1 MNSNWTKA
9 SEGEELAAQY
19 LANAGFSIV
28 ERNYHY
34 GHGEIDIIAR
44 ENDYLVFVEV
54 KTRTNASFGA
64 PEYSITRGKQ
74 KQLLHV
80 AKGYLFEQQIDNVP
94 CRFDVIIVELYNKT
108 EIRHIP
114 NAFSD
119 FY

>member
-19 LANAGFSIV
+19 LSGLGFSIV
-28 ERNYHY
+28 ERNYHF

-44 ENDYLVFVEV
+44 DKDYLVFVEV

-64 PEYSITRGKQ
+64 PEYSITRSKQ
-74 KQLLHV
+74 QQLIHV
-80 AKGYLFEQQIDNVP
+80 AKGYLFENQIDNVS
-94 CRFDVIIVELYNKT
+94 CRFDVIIVEQLTKT

-114 NAFSD
+114 NAFSE